1 MTNQII
7 TIHVECD
14 VDPSTLLE
22 RALEFGEYV
31 KDMTDEVCIVDEDK
45 TYVTDADDAEQKRD

>member
-1 MTNQII
+1 MEKQII
-7 TIHVECD
+7 TIHVKTD

-31 KDMTDEVCIVDEDK
+31 KDMTDEPCTVDEDK
-45 TYVTDADDAEQKRD
+45 TSVESSD